1 MLDFNGKVAL
11 VTGASTGV
19 GEGVAEY
26 LFQSGATVVITG
38 RNEMALQATAKRIDV
53 TGKSVI
59 PIPMDVANARKF
71 KQTIAQIEKQ
81 QGALH
86 YLVNNAGITG
96 PHGVDI
102 EDYPLDAWHQVVDTD
117 ISGTFYGMKFA
128 IPAILRAGGGAI
140 VNLSA
145 CNGIVGIAGISP
157 YTAAKHAILGLTRSV
172 ALEYAQKGIRVNA
185 IGPGYVE
192 TPNILGLPPETQQWM
207 ASTHPM
213 GRMAK
218 RDEIAKVVG
227 FLLSDN
233 SSFITGAFIP
243 IDGGYTAQ

>member
-1 MLDFNGKVAL
+1 MLDFHGKVVL

-19 GEGVAEY
+19 GEGIAEY
-26 LFQSGATVVITG
+26 LFQSGATVIITG
-38 RNEMALQATAKRIDV
+38 RNESALRITAKKIDK
-53 TGKSVI
+53 TGKKVI
-59 PIPMDVANARKF
+59 SLPMDVSNAEEF
-71 KQTIAQIEKQ
+71 KNTIRIIEEN
-81 QGALH
+81 QGGLN

-96 PHGVDI
+96 PHGVAI
-102 EDYPLDAWHQVVDTD
+102 EDYPLDEWQHVVDTD

-128 IPAILRAGGGAI
+128 IPAIIRAGGGAI

-145 CNGIVGIAGISP
+145 CNGVVGIAGISA
-157 YTAAKHAILGLTRSV
+157 YTAAKHAVLGLTRSV
-172 ALEYAQKGIRVNA
+172 ALEYAQKGVRVNA
-185 IGPGYVE
+185 VGPGYVE
-192 TPNILGLPPETQQWM
+192 TPNILSLPLPVQQLM

-218 RDEIAKVVG
+218 RAEIAKVVG